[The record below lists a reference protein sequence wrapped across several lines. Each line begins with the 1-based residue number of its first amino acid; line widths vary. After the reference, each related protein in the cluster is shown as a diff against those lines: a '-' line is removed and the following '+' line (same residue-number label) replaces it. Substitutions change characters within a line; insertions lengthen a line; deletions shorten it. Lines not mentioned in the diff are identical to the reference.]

1 MEIPT
6 IPMETVKTTERKQ
19 SSEARTLPDRIAIA
33 IATAGGAGFA
43 PKAPGTM
50 GSVVGVGL
58 FGLIAYS
65 GWYSLYWP
73 LLTAILFAG
82 VWSAGHVERIYGHD
96 ASKIVIDEVIGQMIT
111 IGFVSRSG
119 TSAMAIEVIL
129 GFLLFRF
136 FDILKP
142 FPLRRL
148 ERLPRGIGV
157 VADDIGAGIYGLIT
171 LVFLEFVMARIS

>member
-1 MEIPT
+1 
-6 IPMETVKTTERKQ
+6 METAKTTERGQ
-19 SSEARTLPDRIAIA
+19 SNEVRTPLDRVAIA
-33 IATAGGAGFA
+33 IATAGGAGFI
-43 PKAPGTM
+43 PKAPGTA
-50 GSVVGVGL
+50 GSLVGIGL
-58 FGLIAYS
+58 FGLIAYG

-73 LLTAILFAG
+73 VLAAILLAG

-96 ASKIVIDEVIGQMIT
+96 ASKIAIDEVVGQMIT
-111 IGFVSRSG
+111 IGFLSRSANS
-119 TSAMAIEVIL
+119 TIAVEVIL

-157 VADDIGAGIYGLIT
+157 VADDVGAGVYGLIT
-171 LVFLEFVMARIS
+171 LIFLPALMAKIP

>member
-1 MEIPT
+1 
-6 IPMETVKTTERKQ
+6 METSKTTEPAL
-19 SSEARTLPDRIAIA
+19 STEARTPLDGIAVA

-50 GSVVGVGL
+50 GSLVGVGL
-58 FGLIAYS
+58 FGLITYS
-65 GWYSLYWP
+65 GWYSIYWP
-73 LLTAILFAG
+73 LLAAILAAG

-111 IGFVSRSG
+111 IGFVRSSG
-119 TSAMAIEVIL
+119 TSAIAIDVIL

-148 ERLPRGIGV
+148 ERLPGGLGV
-157 VADDIGAGIYGLIT
+157 VADDVGAGIYGLI
-171 LVFLEFVMARIS
+171 FLIFLKLLIARIA